1 MLPVLLIPIAD
12 AQSPKWDTTNDKPT
26 VHPSFPLSLP
36 PPLSPSVSRYV
47 FFPLFLP
54 FSLSLSCLS
63 LSLYSSIPFFHSF
76 SCFHIL
82 LLYLSLVRAHIV
94 RTKKFSKLLKTWQ
107 KLRTRLLK
115 QILKSVAE
123 PVFGFIFFS
132 SNGKKPQVNWFR
144 FQIFVSVWRQIFRA
158 GSFSEQSQPD

>member
-1 MLPVLLIPIAD
+1 ML
-12 AQSPKWDTTNDKPT
+12 SPRNGILQMTSLPYIL
-26 VHPSFPLSLP
+26 PFLCPFLPLSLP
-36 PPLSPSVSRYV
+36 LSLSMFS
-47 FFPLFLP
+47 FLFSSLSHP
-54 FSLSLSCLS
+54 LSLSCLS
-63 LSLYSSIPFFHSF
+63 LSPYYSIPFFHSF
-76 SCFHIL
+76 CCFHIL
-82 LLYLSLVRAHIV
+82 LFYLSLVRAHIV

-123 PVFGFIFFS
+123 PVFGFIFS

-144 FQIFVSVWRQIFRA
+144 FQVFVSVWRQIFRA